1 MKQQTADK
9 LRSFLPRFQFDFT
22 EKGLEI
28 NHDLTDSEILDIV
41 EQEYGTNP
49 QNVDSLFHIIMKKAV
64 KLAVENAKV

>member
-1 MKQQTADK
+1 MKKQTAETLQK
-9 LRSFLPRFQFDFT
+9 YLPRFSFEFT

-28 NHDLTDSEILDIV
+28 DYDLTDSEILDIV

-49 QNVDSLFHIIMKKAV
+49 QNPDTLFQIIMKKAV